1 MVGLSDESVVSESI
15 SVCYLLCSM
24 NIASH
29 SQSPAWWPWW
39 EEWMWNGTKPSPQP
53 ALSPNVMPCD
63 PVMSAAC
70 PEARPVG
77 ILTSF
82 APREV
87 AVWVLRLLCSW
98 WAWNCTT
105 VSSLV
110 FRLSSCHPSPVAL
123 RGSVSSSLKGLTG
136 TKMSMALPC
145 PSGLSRHKPNWR
157 LTNLGVRLQDSL
169 LRKSSALCEL
179 GQV

>member
-1 MVGLSDESVVSESI
+1 
-15 SVCYLLCSM
+15 M

-39 EEWMWNGTKPSPQP
+39 EEWMWNGTEPSPQP
-53 ALSPNVMPCD
+53 ALSPKVMPCD
-63 PVMSAAC
+63 LVMPAAC

-82 APREV
+82 APWEV

-136 TKMSMALPC
+136 TKMSMALPV
-145 PSGLSRHKPNWR
+145 PLALAATSQIGGWPTLESGSKIHYSEKVPLCVNLVKSRTATEHK
-157 LTNLGVRLQDSL
+157 LQKFQL
-169 LRKSSALCEL
+169 APFYWY
-179 GQV
+179 